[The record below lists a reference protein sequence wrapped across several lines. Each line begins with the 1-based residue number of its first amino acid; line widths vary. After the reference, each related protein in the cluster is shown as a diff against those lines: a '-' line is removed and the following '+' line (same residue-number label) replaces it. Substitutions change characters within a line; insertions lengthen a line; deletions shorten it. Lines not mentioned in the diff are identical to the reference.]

1 MGFTRENAAHFGA
14 LGGKKSKRLSAQE
27 KQRQLRMADL
37 ARLRQI
43 LDGEHG
49 KELQL
54 AYLNTIKDAWGL
66 A

>member
-1 MGFTRENAAHFGA
+1 MGFTRENAAHYGA
-14 LGGKKSKRLSAQE
+14 LGGKKSKRISTQE
-27 KQRQLRMADL
+27 KKRLLRMTDL

-54 AYLNTIKDAWGL
+54 GYLNTIKEAWGI